1 MLKPWWCACI
11 GTSKIDSLH
20 LWILCLLLVPKDIVN
35 QKCKMSSEGA
45 QTMVVCMY
53 WKLQILTAYIY
64 GFRDVY
70 VILFE
75 VMLK

>member
-1 MLKPWWCACI
+1 
-11 GTSKIDSLH
+11 
-20 LWILCLLLVPKDIVN
+20 
-35 QKCKMSSEGA
+35 
-45 QTMVVCMY
+45 MVVCMY